1 MANTDGKTPRFRSW
15 RSRLGEPPARR
26 SRGAALTAAGVSKS
40 SYGPTVLAL
49 TGIVATACASGAAP
63 AVPVQSPQG
72 WELAWADEFDGGAL
86 DASKWNVQ
94 TGDGSALGIPG
105 WGNNELQSY
114 QRRNVAVAGGHLIIT
129 ALAETA
135 GDHRYTSARINT
147 AGKFAVRYG
156 RVEGRMRISAG
167 QGLWAAFW
175 MLPSN
180 SPYGGWPASGE
191 IDIMEAFAR
200 RPAPFVQGV
209 VHYGMAWPL
218 NAYAAKRYEGV
229 DPADAFHVYA
239 VEWDA
244 EQLRWFVDG
253 AHFHTV
259 PNGTYWS
266 YYKDDASNAHRRG
279 PESAPFDQPF
289 HLLLNLAVGGDL
301 PGDPAA
307 DAFPGE
313 LRVDYV
319 RVYRCA
325 VDADTGLGCAGLAA
339 PVDPAVRPT
348 APERGYQAEYVLYGD
363 AAGPLVVAAA
373 DGDGETTPDVE
384 MAVPLRIHVN
394 AAGGAL
400 AFAEVQ
406 DADTRGRVIDL
417 ATSGGG
423 SLAIG
428 AAAATRLRLFGM
440 GPVAEANLAGEIQF
454 DLYIVGEATD
464 PAAALRV
471 KLDSGALEAGVAE
484 LPVADLPSNRWTT
497 VTVQIGDIVR
507 NAGAAGVDLGRIR
520 NLFVLEAAG
529 AVHLRLDAVRI
540 RCGHKHRHGCGIA
553 PSLQPEG

>member
-1 MANTDGKTPRFRSW
+1 M
-15 RSRLGEPPARR
+15 
-26 SRGAALTAAGVSKS
+26 
-40 SYGPTVLAL
+40 
-49 TGIVATACASGAAP
+49 
-63 AVPVQSPQG
+63 
-72 WELAWADEFDGGAL
+72 
-86 DASKWNVQ
+86 
-94 TGDGSALGIPG
+94 
-105 WGNNELQSY
+105 
-114 QRRNVAVAGGHLIIT
+114 
-129 ALAETA
+129 
-135 GDHRYTSARINT
+135 
-147 AGKFAVRYG
+147 RYG
-156 RVEGRMRISAG
+156 RIEGRMRIPPG

-191 IDIMEAFAR
+191 IDIMEAFDR

-218 NAYAAKRYEGV
+218 NVHAARRYEGI
-229 DPADAFHVYA
+229 DPADGFHVYA
-239 VEWDA
+239 LEWDA

-259 PNGTYWS
+259 PNSTYWN
-266 YYKDDASNAHRRG
+266 YYKDHASNAHRRG

-301 PGDPAA
+301 PGDPAP

-325 VDADTGLGCAGLAA
+325 EDGDTGLGCAGLAA
-339 PVDPAVRPT
+339 PVDLAVRPT
-348 APERGYQAEYVLYGD
+348 AAERGYQAEYVLYAD
-363 AAGPLVVAAA
+363 AVGPLVLAAA
-373 DGDGETTPDVE
+373 KGTPDGKTV
-384 MAVPLRIHVN
+384 ASAKKKVPLRLLVED
-394 AAGGAL
+394 AGGAL
-400 AFAEVQ
+400 ALTDMQ
-406 DADTRGRVIDL
+406 DADRRGRVIDL
-417 ATSGGG
+417 ATSSGG

-428 AAAATRLRLFGM
+428 AADASRLRLFGM
-440 GPVAEANLAGEIQF
+440 GPVADANLAGEIQF

-484 LPVADLPSNRWTT
+484 LPVGDLPSNEWTT
-497 VTVQIGDIVR
+497 VTVQISDMVR

-520 NLFVLEAAG
+520 NLFVLEAVG

-540 RCGHKHRHGCGIA
+540 RCGHKHRNGCGIA
-553 PSLQPEG
+553 SS

>member
-1 MANTDGKTPRFRSW
+1 MATRSP
-15 RSRLGEPPARR
+15 PPA
-26 SRGAALTAAGVSKS
+26 
-40 SYGPTVLAL
+40 VLAL
-49 TGIVATACASGAAP
+49 TAVLATADASVAAP
-63 AVPVQSPQG
+63 AAPVQPPQG
-72 WELAWADEFDGGAL
+72 WELSWADEFDGDAL
-86 DASKWNVQ
+86 DAGKWNVQ

-105 WGNNELQSY
+105 WGNNELQHY
-114 QRRNVAVAGGHLIIT
+114 QSANVAVADGHLIIT
-129 ALAETA
+129 ARAETA
-135 GDHRYTSARINT
+135 GDRRYTSARINT

-156 RVEGRMRISAG
+156 RVEGRMRTPPG

-175 MLPSN
+175 MLPSD

-200 RPAPFVQGV
+200 RPVPFVQGV

-218 NAYAAKRYEGV
+218 NVFAAKRYEGV

-239 VEWDA
+239 LEWDA

-259 PNGTYWS
+259 PNSTYWN
-266 YYKDDASNAHRRG
+266 YYRDDASNAHRWG

-301 PGDPAA
+301 PGDPAP

-325 VDADTGLGCAGLAA
+325 VDGDTGLGCAGRPA

-348 APERGYQAEYVLYGD
+348 AAERGYQAEYVLYGD
-363 AAGPLVVAAA
+363 AVGPLVVAAA
-373 DGDGETTPDVE
+373 RGAPDGAPIPDAQTT
-384 MAVPLRIHVN
+384 VPLRLHVKD
-394 AAGGAL
+394 AGGAL
-400 AFAEVQ
+400 ALTDVQ

-417 ATSGGG
+417 ATTSSGG

-428 AAAATRLRLFGM
+428 AADASRLRLFGM

-471 KLDSGALEAGVAE
+471 KLDSGAAEAGVAE
-484 LPVADLPSNRWTT
+484 LPVADLPRNEWTT
-497 VTVQIGDIVR
+497 VTVQIGDMVR
-507 NAGAAGVDLGRIR
+507 NPGAAGVDLGRVR
-520 NLFVLEAAG
+520 NLFVLEVVG
-529 AVHLRLDAVRI
+529 AVRLRLDAVRI
-540 RCGHKHRHGCGIA
+540 RCGHRYRQGCGIA
-553 PSLQPEG
+553 PS